1 MLRAEHIQYQHEFTN
16 FQLEDIN
23 LKINEGEVVSLIGP
37 NGSGKSTLLR
47 VISRLLKPNS
57 GKVYLNEQNIHAMK
71 TKEVAKTLTML
82 PQMNNHQLDLTVRE
96 LVEFGRH
103 PHSGGKT
110 VLSKADK
117 EIVDWAID
125 VTGLQHF
132 QNRVLPS
139 MSGGERQRAWIA
151 MTVAQH
157 PKVLLL
163 DEPTTYLD
171 IAHQLEVMELVKE
184 LNDKYKMTVIMVL
197 HDINQAAQ
205 NSGRLI
211 VLKNGKIHFDGSPRR
226 VVCKEMF
233 QSIFEIDAEI
243 YMQDGHPIFTPVKRC
258 SDRNMSNCNPYKNL
272 Q

>member
-1 MLRAEHIQYQHEFTN
+1 MEHINYQHEFTN
-16 FQLEDIN
+16 FRLDDIN

-47 VISRLLKPNS
+47 VISRLLKPNT
-57 GKVYLNEQNIHAMK
+57 GTVYLDERNIHEMK
-71 TKEVAKTLTML
+71 SKEVAKTLTML
-82 PQMNNHQLDLTVRE
+82 PQMNSHQLDLTVRE

-103 PHSGGKT
+103 PHSGRKT
-110 VLSKADK
+110 VLSKEDI
-117 EIVDWAID
+117 EIVNWAIE
-125 VTGLQHF
+125 VTGLKHL

-184 LNDKYKMTVIMVL
+184 LNHKYNMTVIMVL

-205 NSGRLI
+205 NSDRLI
-211 VLKNGKIHFDGSPRR
+211 VLKKGKIHYDGSPHC
-226 VVCKEMF
+226 VLCKEMF
-233 QSIFEIDAEI
+233 QSIFDIDAEI
-243 YMQDGHPIFTPVKRC
+243 YIQGGKPIFTPVKLC
-258 SDRNMSNCNPYKNL
+258 ASPCK
-272 Q
+272 

>member
-1 MLRAEHIQYQHEFTN
+1 MLRTESIHYEHDFTKFKLN
-16 FQLEDIN
+16 DISIN
-23 LKINEGEVVSLIGP
+23 INEGEIVSLIGP

-57 GKVYLNEQNIHAMK
+57 GSIFLGEQNIANLK
-71 TKEVAKTLTML
+71 SAEVAKTLTML
-82 PQMNNHQLDLTVRE
+82 PQMNNYQLDLTVRE

-103 PHSGGKT
+103 PHSGHK
-110 VLSKADK
+110 LSLTKEDQ
-117 EIVDWAID
+117 EIVEWAID
-125 VTGLQHF
+125 VTGLTNL
-132 QNRVLPS
+132 QNRLLPS

-184 LNDKYKMTVIMVL
+184 LNRKYDMTVIMVL

-205 NSGRLI
+205 YSDRMI
-211 VLKNGKIHFDGSPRR
+211 VLKKGQLHYDGLPHC
-226 VVCKEMF
+226 VLCKEMF
-233 QSIFEIDAEI
+233 ESIFEIEAEI
-243 YMQDGHPIFTPVKRC
+243 YQQAGRPVFTPIRKC
-258 SDRNMSNCNPYKNL
+258 SVNCK
-272 Q
+272 